1 MTLGFPYS
9 LGKHSPP
16 KRRALAVIAVQDF
29 MSSTKDPSR
38 PPYISLLLFPND
50 RCNSQLRS
58 AAFHMMRTGVPG
70 FKIDNMLG
78 GPREGE
84 FNDSFFIAD
93 GVHPFG
99 ESGHRRVL
107 AYLFL
112 HPPLLSDYISLCQTH
127 LGRAAERAL
136 PARTAFRVYLLSWH
150 CTICIPLASLQG
162 VC

>member
-1 MTLGFPYS
+1 M
-9 LGKHSPP
+9 
-16 KRRALAVIAVQDF
+16 IAVQDF
-29 MSSTKDPSR
+29 VSSTKDPSR

-58 AAFHMMRTGVPG
+58 AAFHLMRTGVPG

-112 HPPLLSDYISLCQTH
+112 HPPSEKAATGECWPICFSIHLCYLITFHYAKLILAERPSEPYLFALLSGC
-127 LGRAAERAL
+127 
-136 PARTAFRVYLLSWH
+136 
-150 CTICIPLASLQG
+150 IC
-162 VC
+162 